1 MANIAYDPTVIQTFA
16 ARLYT
21 QANSI
26 VAVWTALGL
35 FGGAAL
41 GFAFAGISDLSDQS
55 ATFTV
60 MGAVILAAIGYSH
73 GSSKAFALKLQ
84 AQIALCQVQIEA
96 NTRS

>member
-1 MANIAYDPTVIQTFA
+1 MANITYDPTVIQTFA

-35 FGGAAL
+35 FGGMAL
-41 GFAFAGISDLSDQS
+41 GFAVATISDMVDWS
-55 ATFTV
+55 APYIAL
-60 MGAVILAAIGYSH
+60 GAVILAAIGYSH

-96 NTRS
+96 NTRT